1 MLDRRSFVQLLVGG
15 VVAAPQ
21 LPPRML
27 PGIRGATLRVETD
40 NLRHLILARDPK
52 AVHIPS
58 VAPPFRRWHL
68 GCTRETSR
76 MLIGQRQ
83 GGYTDSIDGRGSTR
97 CP

>member
-40 NLRHLILARDPK
+40 NLRHL
-52 AVHIPS
+52 
-58 VAPPFRRWHL
+58 
-68 GCTRETSR
+68 
-76 MLIGQRQ
+76 
-83 GGYTDSIDGRGSTR
+83 
-97 CP
+97 